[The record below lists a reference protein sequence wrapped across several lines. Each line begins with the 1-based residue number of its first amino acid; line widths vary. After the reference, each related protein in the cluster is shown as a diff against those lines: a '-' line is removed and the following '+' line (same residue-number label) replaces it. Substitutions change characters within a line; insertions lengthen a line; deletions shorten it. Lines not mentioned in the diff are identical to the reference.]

1 MIEKQIIERIQNAID
16 YIEEH
21 LYEKIEIE
29 DIAKITYMSLSS
41 FYIVFSNVLGTTVKD
56 YIRKRR
62 LSLSAYDLVKSN
74 MSILDIALKYQYCT
88 YESYSR
94 AFKKLF
100 GISPKKYRNKNL
112 YTNVFPRVNLTYQN
126 LSGGINM
133 INKEM
138 NRDIIINKIS
148 SINSGFILD
157 IDIDHFQQ
165 INEKYGYNIGDKVL
179 IEVPERI
186 KTVLNNYELDV
197 DVTRINADEFV
208 VIIKDKS
215 KDFIEK
221 ISSEIINIMTKE
233 FVFDEVT
240 LSVTVSIG
248 ISKFTVDCNDEE
260 VINSV
265 KKAMILAKKSGRN
278 RYKLLNY

>member
-1 MIEKQIIERIQNAID
+1 MIEKQLIDRIQNTID

-21 LYEKIEIE
+21 LYEKIKIE
-29 DIAKITYMSLSS
+29 DIAKIAYMSQSS
-41 FYIVFSNVLGTTVKD
+41 FYIIFSNILGTTVKD

-100 GISPKKYRNKNL
+100 GVSPKKYRNKNL
-112 YTNVFPRVNLTYQN
+112 YINVFPRVNLTYQN
-126 LSGGINM
+126 LNGGINM

-138 NRDIIINKIS
+138 NRDIIINKIN

-165 INEKYGYNIGDKVL
+165 INEKYGHNIGDKVL

-186 KTVLNNYELDV
+186 KNVLNKYKLNV

-208 VIIKDKS
+208 VIIKDKP
-215 KDFIEK
+215 KEFIEK

-233 FVFDEVT
+233 FVFDEIT
-240 LSVTVSIG
+240 LNVTVSIG
-248 ISKFTVDCNDEE
+248 ISSFTVGCNDEE
-260 VINSV
+260 VIKSV
-265 KKAMILAKKSGRN
+265 KEAMILAKKSGRN
-278 RYKLLNY
+278 QYKLI